1 MTAICMG
8 RAGLSWA
15 AGCALLLLLGCHRE
29 APHSHDH
36 EDEEVMAQMTIWTD
50 RYEAFIEHAAL
61 IAGEP
66 ALFLTHLTDLKTLQP
81 LRLEFV
87 TFLLSL
93 GEQAALEPVEGGLA
107 RPGIYEPILT
117 FPQRGK
123 WHIAIRIPS
132 EEGDEMILLPPV
144 TVFAS
149 KQEAARADVPEE
161 PEGITFLK
169 EQQWKIRAKTEPS
182 ARRELVESLLVPALV
197 TARPGSLAQI
207 TPPMAGRLLPPPGGM
222 VPMAGDRVEAG
233 QTLALVQ
240 PVFSEMGARLI
251 EAEGEVVRAR
261 LEVEQAELVLLRT
274 RKLAE
279 AKARSDRELQ
289 EAEFAWRMAQARHD
303 ASLALQASYRQATRN
318 LTGQTDTQP
327 AGDREGN
334 SFSPPGMEL
343 NSPISGV
350 IVSQLGAAVGEYIT
364 VERPVFSVLDARTV
378 FIQAHVPEASLS
390 RVSGTKGASL
400 ELPGERGRFI
410 PITGDGRGRLVF
422 VGLQVDLA
430 TRTVPLTYEAQNS
443 DGRLRIGQSVNLHIE
458 TARVEESLAIPD
470 SAIVEE
476 AGQPIA
482 FVQISGE
489 TFQKREL
496 TLGMRDRN
504 FVQVLSGID
513 EGERVV
519 TQGAMAIRLAS
530 LSGAIPAHGHA
541 H

>member
-1 MTAICMG
+1 
-8 RAGLSWA
+8 
-15 AGCALLLLLGCHRE
+15 
-29 APHSHDH
+29 
-36 EDEEVMAQMTIWTD
+36 
-50 RYEAFIEHAAL
+50 
-61 IAGEP
+61 
-66 ALFLTHLTDLKTLQP
+66 
-81 LRLEFV
+81 
-87 TFLLSL
+87 
-93 GEQAALEPVEGGLA
+93 
-107 RPGIYEPILT
+107 
-117 FPQRGK
+117 
-123 WHIAIRIPS
+123 
-132 EEGDEMILLPPV
+132 
-144 TVFAS
+144 
-149 KQEAARADVPEE
+149 VPEE

-261 LEVEQAELVLLRT
+261 LEVEQAELALQRT

-390 RVSGTKGASL
+390 RVSATKGASL